1 MAQGG
6 DKFRGVKEKQAKK
19 AKEAKRQR
27 AAVAEEI
34 AAKGFAKGLVTVLSA
49 NKERPLVGHVHEDT
63 LKLLVTLVHED
74 NAFVVSS
81 AAKRSPRER
90 DSGAKTSPTVVLI
103 VDRFEWVKG
112 WPQRVPRRYS
122 CEIKYDSS

>member
-1 MAQGG
+1 MP
-6 DKFRGVKEKQAKK
+6 VKSS
-19 AKEAKRQR
+19 
-27 AAVAEEI
+27 
-34 AAKGFAKGLVTVLSA
+34 SA
-49 NKERPLVGHVHEDT
+49 NESVPSPQKERSLFGGLHEDT

-90 DSGAKTSPTVVLI
+90 DSGAETSPAAVVLI

>member
-1 MAQGG
+1 M
-6 DKFRGVKEKQAKK
+6 
-19 AKEAKRQR
+19 
-27 AAVAEEI
+27 
-34 AAKGFAKGLVTVLSA
+34 LSA

-90 DSGAKTSPTVVLI
+90 DSGAKTPPATDG
-103 VDRFEWVKG
+103 VDRGRFEWVKG